1 MSETINMPKLG
12 FDMAEGTLIRWVK
25 QVGENINKGDVLAE
39 IETDKAT
46 VEVESP
52 ASGVVLQHMV
62 DQGSVV
68 PVNSPIAVVGNAGE
82 KVDAPA
88 AAPQKT
94 ESKTDEKVDAP
105 AGSVQK
111 PEGKLDEK
119 QEEPAAVSGQPAEKA
134 QEKPA
139 SPSTTAPAPVA
150 QAESTPQPVS
160 SAPVAAEGDGHVKAS
175 PLAKKIARDNKV
187 DLSHVQGTGPGGRV
201 VRKDVE
207 AALSTGA
214 PSALPAV
221 SGQKPVSAPI
231 PSFAPVSHEDETIQ
245 LTRLRQAIARRMT
258 ESKTTVPHFYV
269 THEYKMDAVMALR
282 KQLNEY
288 LSENE
293 KLSVNDFVVKASALA
308 LRQFPNLNASFGG
321 NNQVIRHGAVNVG
334 VAVAVENGLL
344 TVVTRDTDQKPI
356 RQISMDLKRMVAGAR
371 EGKVKP
377 DDIEGSTFSVSNLG
391 MYDVE
396 NFIAILNPPETAILA
411 VGSAR
416 EVPVV
421 DNGEIKPGWRMKAT
435 VSVDHRVSDGA
446 EAAQFMQALAKYLEE
461 PLRLLV

>member
-1 MSETINMPKLG
+1 MPETINMPKLG

-68 PVNSPIAVVGNAGE
+68 PVNAPIAVVGNAGE

-88 AAPQKT
+88 ATPQQT
-94 ESKTDEKVDAP
+94 ESKTDEK
-105 AGSVQK
+105 
-111 PEGKLDEK
+111 
-119 QEEPAAVSGQPAEKA
+119 
-134 QEKPA
+134 PA
-139 SPSTTAPAPVA
+139 SPSTPAAAPVA
-150 QAESTPQPVS
+150 QAESTPKPVS
-160 SAPVAAEGDGHVKAS
+160 SSQEAPAAVEGDGHVKAS

-207 AALSTGA
+207 AALTSGA
-214 PSALPAV
+214 TPASKPSP
-221 SGQKPVSAPI
+221 SMPI
-231 PSFAPVSHEDETIQ
+231 PSVTPVSHEDETIQ
-245 LTRLRQAIARRMT
+245 LTRLRQAIARRMA

-269 THEYKMDAVMALR
+269 THEYKMDAVMTLR

-293 KLSVNDFVVKASALA
+293 KLSVNDFVVKAVALA
-308 LRQFPNLNASFGG
+308 LRQFPNLNASFAG
-321 NNQVIRHGAVNVG
+321 NNQVVRHGAVNVG

-356 RQISMDLKRMVAGAR
+356 RQISMDLKRRVAGAR

-396 NFIAILNPPETAILA
+396 NFIAILNPPEAAILA

-421 DNGEIKPGWRMKAT
+421 ENSEIKPGWRMKAT

>member
-1 MSETINMPKLG
+1 MAETINMPKLG

-68 PVNSPIAVVGNAGE
+68 PVNAPIAVVGTAGE
-82 KVDAPA
+82 KVDAA
-88 AAPQKT
+88 KS
-94 ESKTDEKVDAP
+94 E
-105 AGSVQK
+105 GGK
-111 PEGKLDEK
+111 PK
-119 QEEPAAVSGQPAEKA
+119 AEDQQAEVKA
-134 QEKPA
+134 DEKPA
-139 SPSTTAPAPVA
+139 SPPTPAPVPVS
-150 QAESTPQPVS
+150 QPSSTPQSPVS
-160 SAPVAAEGDGHVKAS
+160 SSPVSDPPVAAEGDGHVKAS

-207 AALSTGA
+207 AALSSGA
-214 PSALPAV
+214 PSAPSVPSTV

-231 PSFAPVSHEDETIQ
+231 PSFAPVAHEDETIQ
-245 LTRLRQAIARRMT
+245 LTRLRQAIARRMA

-293 KLSVNDFVVKASALA
+293 KLSVNDFVVKAVALA
-308 LRQFPNLNASFGG
+308 LRQFPNLNSSFGG
-321 NNQVIRHGAVNVG
+321 NNQVVRHGAVNVG

-356 RQISMDLKRMVAGAR
+356 RQISVDLKRMVAGAR

-396 NFIAILNPPETAILA
+396 NFIAILNPPEAAILA

-421 DNGEIKPGWRMKAT
+421 AEGGEIKPGWRMKAT

-446 EAAQFMQALAKYLEE
+446 EAAQFMQKLAEFLEN
-461 PLRLLV
+461 PVRMLV